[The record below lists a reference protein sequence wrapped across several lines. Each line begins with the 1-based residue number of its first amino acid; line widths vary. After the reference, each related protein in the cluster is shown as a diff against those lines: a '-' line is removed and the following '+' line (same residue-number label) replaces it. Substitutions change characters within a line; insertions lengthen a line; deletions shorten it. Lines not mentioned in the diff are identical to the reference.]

1 MRLIGFNFQK
11 ISIERFSDQTENL
24 KTNTKIDISSLDT
37 IKSDIIKTRE
47 ELIKVEFV
55 YSVFYEP
62 EFAKIELKGNIVLAV
77 DPRLAREVLK
87 GWKDKQTQIEEFR
100 MFMFNIILRK
110 SNIKALELED
120 EMGLP
125 PHIPLP
131 SLNKENLK
139 EEK

>member
-11 ISIERFSDQTENL
+11 IGIERFSDQTENL
-24 KTNTKIDISSLDT
+24 KTNTKVDISSVDT

-55 YSVFYEP
+55 YTVLYEP
-62 EFAKIELKGNIVLAV
+62 KFAKIELKGNVVLAV
-77 DPRLAREVLK
+77 EPRVAREVLK
-87 GWKDKQTQIEEFR
+87 NWNDKQAEVEEFR

-131 SLNKENLK
+131 SLNKDNLK